1 MTVAHVKDA
10 NDCGL
15 CMAIN
20 GNNQESDQSRLQ
32 DGSGDDISIKDVAR
46 MILRHSRGIVAF
58 VLLAMVATMAF
69 VFLLPSKYTAESML
83 QVILPADKSGKIDQ
97 FMFEMKMNSHL
108 KEMNSDFIAGAVAA
122 EVSTGAFKVASSD
135 LSKQVSITRPPK
147 SNMIVLTAEF
157 HLKDQSLSVLSA
169 WVRQYFTS
177 LYKNN
182 IIESLHLTRLKLQKI
197 QGEIAEL
204 NARAAQLKKH
214 AERSGQV
221 VDLERGIDETQL
233 WRELSENA
241 PAEKLGTL
249 ANIKVKGQEQS
260 AEYLGLKSMLYNADQ
275 NYISADARRRF
286 YKEAIQYLEY
296 KLVKL
301 EPGWSGQTPS
311 VSSNVSQYVETMVN
325 DFDVIEFGYPAL
337 KTSSNGRLRKIV
349 IVFFASLAAASLCAY
364 LREWYKT
371 ISV

>member
-1 MTVAHVKDA
+1 MVK
-10 NDCGL
+10 NEK
-15 CMAIN
+15 I
-20 GNNQESDQSRLQ
+20 QERDQFRLPE
-32 DGSGDDISIKDVAR
+32 GSGDELSIKDVAR
-46 MILRHSRGIVAF
+46 MILRHSRGIVVF
-58 VLLAMVATMAF
+58 VLLAMVATAAF
-69 VFLLPSKYTAESML
+69 VFMLPSKYKAESML
-83 QVILPADKSGKIDQ
+83 QVILPTDKSGKIDQ
-97 FMFEMKMNSHL
+97 FMFEMK
-108 KEMNSDFIAGAVAA
+108 MNSDFIAGAVAA

-157 HLKDQSLSVLSA
+157 PLKDQALSVLSA
-169 WVRQYFTS
+169 WGRQYFTS

-182 IIESLHLTRLKLQKI
+182 IIESLQLTRLKLQKI

-233 WRELSENA
+233 WRELSEDA
-241 PAEKLGTL
+241 PADKLGTL

-260 AEYLGLKSMLYNADQ
+260 VEYLGLKSMLYNADQ
-275 NYISADARRRF
+275 KYISADAHRRF

-301 EPGWSGQTPS
+301 EPGWSGQPPS
-311 VSSNVSQYVETMVN
+311 VSSNVFQYVETMVN

-337 KTSSNGRLRKIV
+337 KSSSGGRLRKVV
-349 IVFFASLAAASLCAY
+349 IAFLASLAAASLCAY